1 LLGIEQPALSSWKAV
16 AADNIIQF
24 ETQSD
29 EGPYSVNLWT
39 VLVDDRLHVFA
50 GDNYASW
57 VAHIEKNASVRMQSG
72 DAIYRFQAERVTSK
86 AVFQR
91 FSEAWEEKYGN
102 PPRNNQIDETYL
114 FGLTPVP

>member
-1 LLGIEQPALSSWKAV
+1 MVSARSVLSVGILLLLGCAEQIPLARGELQGIEQPALSSWKAV

-39 VLVDDRLHVFA
+39 VLIDDRLHVFA

-57 VAHIEKNASVRMQSG
+57 VAHIEKMPRSECRAEMRFIVSRQNA
-72 DAIYRFQAERVTSK
+72 
-86 AVFQR
+86 
-91 FSEAWEEKYGN
+91 
-102 PPRNNQIDETYL
+102 
-114 FGLTPVP
+114 